1 MKTMRTLLPPGVK
14 SSQRRCA
21 VIAAIVAGAS
31 VAGVTF
37 AAPALAVHLEQYI
50 EVPQCQ
56 PATSEDCPQIPAVTF
71 SSVKGEG
78 LQAQFTANAN
88 HCSDIF
94 VRFLLDGYPQSDWI
108 RVGPGQTTPQD
119 PGFVSPGGT
128 HSLGVA
134 ARGILGGCNATG
146 VLSAWGGTVRID
158 SVGGGVQPPT
168 HDQRDTPPFG
178 QIPDDPSVFVLPH

>member
-1 MKTMRTLLPPGVK
+1 MSTVRIPAPNGFRT
-14 SSQRRCA
+14 SQWRCA

-31 VAGVTF
+31 MAGVMS
-37 AAPALAVHLEQYI
+37 AAPALAVHIEQYI

-56 PATSEDCPQIPAVTF
+56 PATSEDCPQVPAVTF

-108 RVGPGQTTPQD
+108 RVGPGQTTTTD

-134 ARGILGGCNATG
+134 ARGVLGGCNTTG

-168 HDQRDTPPFG
+168 HDQRETSPFG
-178 QIPDDPSVFVLPH
+178 QIPDDPGILVPPH